1 LNGYETARLLK
12 RLEEKYH
19 RVPIIAHGDLPSAI
33 GKKQAGE
40 QGLNDYLQKP
50 FDKTQLY
57 DLLQKHLDKDQPSN
71 LAANLD
77 KCTDG
82 DMEFRRELAQ
92 LLANNISELLT
103 NIEKALK
110 LNDPTIFVRAV
121 HKTKTTLSIL
131 DDGELSETLN
141 RLQSKI
147 GADTAPAEMD
157 QHVQKLNFWCKKT
170 ISDLNALAVQ
180 E

>member
-1 LNGYETARLLK
+1 
-12 RLEEKYH
+12 
-19 RVPIIAHGDLPSAI
+19 
-33 GKKQAGE
+33 
-40 QGLNDYLQKP
+40 
-50 FDKTQLY
+50 
-57 DLLQKHLDKDQPSN
+57 LDKDQPSN

-92 LLANNISELLT
+92 LLANNISELLA

-157 QHVQKLNFWCKKT
+157 QHVQKLHFWCKKT
-170 ISDLNALAVQ
+170 ISDLNALAV
-180 E
+180 EE